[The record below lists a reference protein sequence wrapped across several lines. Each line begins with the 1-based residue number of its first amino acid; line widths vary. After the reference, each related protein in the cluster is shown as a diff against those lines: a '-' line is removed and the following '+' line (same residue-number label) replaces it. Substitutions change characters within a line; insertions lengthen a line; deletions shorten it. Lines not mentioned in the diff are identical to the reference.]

1 MKFLRN
7 AYGWPSLFAV
17 LALSVLLG
25 LVSGCGKKEKAAF
38 EPGSKW
44 IEDMQERVAEDIE
57 DPAKKIDMLALV
69 DQAEKDLSQLD
80 RVVQKLYADLD
91 TLNDN
96 YNSTP
101 EEYQKVI
108 SGFEADRK
116 EVWDRVADSRFKMR
130 DLATIEEWET
140 LTDIKKRKGLY
151 QQTIR
156 QPGQ

>member
-1 MKFLRN
+1 
-7 AYGWPSLFAV
+7 
-17 LALSVLLG
+17 
-25 LVSGCGKKEKAAF
+25 
-38 EPGSKW
+38 
-44 IEDMQERVAEDIE
+44 MQERVAEDIE

-80 RVVQKLYADLD
+80 RVVQKLYADLG

-130 DLATIEEWET
+130 DLATTEEWET